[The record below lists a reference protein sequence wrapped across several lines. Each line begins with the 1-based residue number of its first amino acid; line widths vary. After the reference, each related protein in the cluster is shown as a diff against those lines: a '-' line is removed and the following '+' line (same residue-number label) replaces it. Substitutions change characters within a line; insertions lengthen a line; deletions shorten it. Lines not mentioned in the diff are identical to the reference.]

1 MVGRTIGGKLRVVG
15 VLGEGGVGV
24 VYLAEHEVL
33 DRLFA
38 VKVLRREMASD
49 RIAVERFH
57 REARAASRL
66 QHRNIVY
73 ISDFGQLRDGRFYL
87 VMEYID
93 GEGLGEVVFR
103 AGPLDL
109 ARVCRIMLQVLDAVG
124 YAHEQGVVHRD
135 LKPENI
141 ILAEQRG
148 YGELVKVL
156 DFGLAKLLFGRLS
169 PITFKGQMFGTPE
182 CMAPEQIAGQ
192 EVDHRVD
199 IYALGVLTF
208 ELLCGRPPFLGKTM
222 EQLMAHR
229 KTEPPRPSEI
239 ATDRQIPEE
248 LDELVLKAMA
258 KSPAERYGSSEEMA
272 TVFRRLLRDH
282 AVGPDDEE
290 PGIDAWSGVAQ
301 TWGEELEGSVLGPS
315 GSRPAG
321 AAGDSLARRSLERR
335 THPVGPAESEEVAPE
350 EGKGSSTSLTGS
362 IRKQLYALTQ
372 QLRDRGVGGA
382 RLTQQLARCMDKEE
396 RLLEHRTEVASLRSR
411 MEELEAA
418 GRQRESRLRYAI
430 IDLGMEKSRLEA
442 ASSPQSGEGDG
453 NGPLGEQR
461 EERNVIMDLDYQI
474 RELEQRLQE
483 VAKQR
488 DAELVRLESEVR
500 KHRRRAE
507 RAGEE
512 LASQAG
518 VLLESVLEVEDE
530 LQTLE
535 SDGPARSLLVRL
547 DELGVRGGEGLVSRD
562 ENDP

>member
-1 MVGRTIGGKLRVVG
+1 
-15 VLGEGGVGV
+15 
-24 VYLAEHEVL
+24 
-33 DRLFA
+33 
-38 VKVLRREMASD
+38 
-49 RIAVERFH
+49 
-57 REARAASRL
+57 
-66 QHRNIVY
+66 
-73 ISDFGQLRDGRFYL
+73 
-87 VMEYID
+87 
-93 GEGLGEVVFR
+93 
-103 AGPLDL
+103 
-109 ARVCRIMLQVLDAVG
+109 
-124 YAHEQGVVHRD
+124 
-135 LKPENI
+135 
-141 ILAEQRG
+141 
-148 YGELVKVL
+148 
-156 DFGLAKLLFGRLS
+156 
-169 PITFKGQMFGTPE
+169 
-182 CMAPEQIAGQ
+182 
-192 EVDHRVD
+192 
-199 IYALGVLTF
+199 
-208 ELLCGRPPFLGKTM
+208 
-222 EQLMAHR
+222 
-229 KTEPPRPSEI
+229 
-239 ATDRQIPEE
+239 
-248 LDELVLKAMA
+248 
-258 KSPAERYGSSEEMA
+258 
-272 TVFRRLLRDH
+272 
-282 AVGPDDEE
+282 
-290 PGIDAWSGVAQ
+290 
-301 TWGEELEGSVLGPS
+301 
-315 GSRPAG
+315 
-321 AAGDSLARRSLERR
+321 
-335 THPVGPAESEEVAPE
+335 
-350 EGKGSSTSLTGS
+350 
-362 IRKQLYALTQ
+362 
-372 QLRDRGVGGA
+372 
-382 RLTQQLARCMDKEE
+382 MDKEE